1 MKTFL
6 PLTAAVS
13 FAAFV
18 ILPVTAEIAISLSFA
33 ASLASIFA
41 SDYGR
46 RLNPLLLHSS
56 SGQAGRS
63 SIQEAA
69 SNSGASRRERLRLA
83 A

>member
-18 ILPVTAEIAISLSFA
+18 TLPFTAEIAISLSFA
-33 ASLASIFA
+33 TSLASIFA
-41 SDYGR
+41 ADYGR
-46 RLNPLLLHSS
+46 RLNPLPLHRT
-56 SGQAGRS
+56 SGRHGGHP
-63 SIQEAA
+63 
-69 SNSGASRRERLRLA
+69 SNSEVSTRERLRLA